1 LSAHVIALADIRQEQ
16 RKTFFATLIEHIQ
29 RPPSLFPDGM
39 PRKRRVLEV
48 LPQAAPLPPKAPS
61 AAVVAAQKARDE
73 AVRDIL
79 VLRLQGILTDLV
91 KKYRKFSFPAAVSVG
106 CGMRESPL
114 MLGSRCSRKIISVKW
129 MC

>member
-1 LSAHVIALADIRQEQ
+1 MD
-16 RKTFFATLIEHIQ
+16 HIQ
-29 RPPSLFPDGM
+29 RPPALFPDAM

-48 LPQAAPLPPKAPS
+48 LPKAAPLPPKAPS

-91 KKYRKFSFPAAVSVG
+91 KKYRKFSFPAAVSDRVYP
-106 CGMRESPL
+106 S
-114 MLGSRCSRKIISVKW
+114 SHS
-129 MC
+129 